1 MKKTMIL
8 VLSILLCGGI
18 SAQPIGKSMG
28 RWKDISAASM
38 EENRKGGLEYIEVTI
53 NDFWRPSKTHEEI
66 YERAEKALADI
77 KASGL
82 KDWSVHL
89 PFSRTLDISVL
100 DDKAR
105 AENVAFMAE
114 MIALAGR
121 FNPRFLVLHPSSEP
135 IGNEER
141 EERLQNSHVSIGK
154 LAPEAR
160 RIGATLCIENLPRTC
175 LGQTGEEMLR
185 LIDGYDDV
193 KLCFDTNHL
202 LFQSHAD
209 YLKVVGKGRIG
220 TVHLS
225 DYDFENE
232 RHWIPG
238 QGKIDWGELW
248 KGIRESGYDGIM
260 MFECYG
266 EPEELTAA
274 REFIRES
281 VGKACRHAE

>member
-1 MKKTMIL
+1 M
-8 VLSILLCGGI
+8 LLCGAVTL

-38 EENRKGGLEYIEVTI
+38 AENRKGGLEYIEVTI
-53 NDFWRPSKTHEEI
+53 NDFWRPAKTHEEI

-82 KDWSVHL
+82 KVWSVHL

-105 AENVAFMAE
+105 ADNVAFMSE

-135 IGNEER
+135 IADEER
-141 EERLQNSHVSIGK
+141 EQRLQNSHASIGL

-160 RIGATLCIENLPRTC
+160 RIGVTLCVENLPRTC

-185 LIDGYDDV
+185 LIDGYDGV

-209 YLKVVGKGRIG
+209 YLKAVGKGRIA

-238 QGKIDWGELW
+238 QGKIDWGALW
-248 KGIRESGYDGIM
+248 KGIRKSGYKGIM

-281 VGKACRHAE
+281 AGKARRHAE